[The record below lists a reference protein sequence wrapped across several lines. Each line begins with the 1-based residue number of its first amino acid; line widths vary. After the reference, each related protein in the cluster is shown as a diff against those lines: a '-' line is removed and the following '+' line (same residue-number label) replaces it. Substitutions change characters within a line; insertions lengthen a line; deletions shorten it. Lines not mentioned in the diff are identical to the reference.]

1 MANPQDMFHNFKN
14 KSKEFDTFNGTE
26 VKLFI
31 KVPTRYNVYNR
42 VDKFELV
49 ELGTASAYS
58 WKQTYASEPVIAIGY
73 KYARGVARGS
83 KLISGS
89 IVFEVLNKGFVGEI
103 RQILKDAGVQYAELG
118 FNQAANGSY
127 VPKYDF
133 GEINS
138 VNDLPN
144 MDIVVLGVKETN
156 KNKKIQHVI
165 SGMRFASGSSGVGV
179 DQLSVREQ
187 YSWLAKDMEDYKP
200 VDGTDETP
208 EGQTEYYSW
217 GV

>member
-1 MANPQDMFHNFKN
+1 MAIQDKFHNFKN

-26 VKLFI
+26 IKLFI
-31 KVPTRYNVYNR
+31 KVPTRYDTYGR
-42 VDKFELV
+42 IDKFELV

-58 WKQTYASEPVIAIGY
+58 WKQTYAAEPVVAIGY

-103 RQILKDAGVQYAELG
+103 KQILKDAGVEYAELG
-118 FNQAANGSY
+118 FNQQPNGSY
-127 VPKYDF
+127 IPNYEF

-144 MDIVVLGVKETN
+144 MDIVILGVKETN
-156 KNKKIQHVI
+156 QNKKIQHII
-165 SGMRFASGSSGVGV
+165 SGMRFASGSSGVGI

-187 YSWLAKDMEDYKP
+187 YSWLAKDMSDYEP
-200 VDGTDETP
+200 VTGTEEQD
-208 EGQTEYYSW
+208 EGQPEYYSW
-217 GV
+217 GI

>member
-1 MANPQDMFHNFKN
+1 MAIQDKFHNFKN

-26 VKLFI
+26 IKLFI
-31 KVPTRYNVYNR
+31 KVPTRYDTYGR
-42 VDKFELV
+42 IDKFELV

-58 WKQTYASEPVIAIGY
+58 WKQTYAAEPVVAIGY
-73 KYARGVARGS
+73 KYARCVARGS

-118 FNQAANGSY
+118 FNQQPNGSY
-127 VPKYDF
+127 IPNYEF

-144 MDIVVLGVKETN
+144 MDIVILGVKETN
-156 KNKKIQHVI
+156 QNKKIQHII
-165 SGMRFASGSSGVGV
+165 SGMRFASGSSGVGI

-187 YSWLAKDMEDYKP
+187 YSWLAKDMSDYEP
-200 VDGTDETP
+200 VTGTEEQT
-208 EGQTEYYSW
+208 EGQPEYYSW
-217 GV
+217 GI

>member
-1 MANPQDMFHNFKN
+1 MAIQDKLHNFKN

-26 VKLFI
+26 IKLFI
-31 KVPTRYNVYNR
+31 KVPTRYDTYGR
-42 VDKFELV
+42 IDKFELV

-58 WKQTYASEPVIAIGY
+58 WKQTYAAEPVVAIGY

-103 RQILKDAGVQYAELG
+103 KQILKDAGVQYAELG
-118 FNQAANGSY
+118 FNQQPNGSY
-127 VPKYDF
+127 IPNYEF

-144 MDIVVLGVKETN
+144 MDIVILGVKETN
-156 KNKKIQHVI
+156 QNKKIQHII
-165 SGMRFASGSSGVGV
+165 SGMRFASGSSGVGI

-187 YSWLAKDMEDYKP
+187 YSWLAKDMSDYEP
-200 VDGTDETP
+200 VTGTEEQT
-208 EGQTEYYSW
+208 EGQPEYYSW
-217 GV
+217 GI

>member
-1 MANPQDMFHNFKN
+1 MAIQDKFHNFKN

-26 VKLFI
+26 IKLFI
-31 KVPTRYNVYNR
+31 KVPTRYDTYGR
-42 VDKFELV
+42 IDKFELV
-49 ELGTASAYS
+49 ELRTASAYS
-58 WKQTYASEPVIAIGY
+58 WKQTYAAEPVVAIGY
-73 KYARGVARGS
+73 

-118 FNQAANGSY
+118 FNQQPNGSY
-127 VPKYDF
+127 IPNYEF

-144 MDIVVLGVKETN
+144 MDIVILGVKETN
-156 KNKKIQHVI
+156 QNKKIQHII
-165 SGMRFASGSSGVGV
+165 SGMRFASGSSGVGI

-187 YSWLAKDMEDYKP
+187 YTWLAKDMSDYEP
-200 VDGTDETP
+200 VTGTEEQD
-208 EGQTEYYSW
+208 EGQPEYYSW
-217 GV
+217 GI

>member
-1 MANPQDMFHNFKN
+1 MAIQDKFHNFKN

-26 VKLFI
+26 IKLFI
-31 KVPTRYNVYNR
+31 KVPTRYDTYGR
-42 VDKFELV
+42 IDKFELV

-58 WKQTYASEPVIAIGY
+58 WKQTYAAEPVVAIGY

-103 RQILKDAGVQYAELG
+103 KQILKDAGVQYAELG
-118 FNQAANGSY
+118 FEQQPNGSY
-127 VPKYDF
+127 VPNYEF

-144 MDIVVLGVKETN
+144 MDIVILGVKETN
-156 KNKKIQHVI
+156 QNKKIQHII
-165 SGMRFASGSSGVGV
+165 SGMRFASGSSGVGI

-187 YSWLAKDMEDYKP
+187 YSWLAKDMSDYEP
-200 VDGTDETP
+200 VTGTEEQD
-208 EGQTEYYSW
+208 EGQPEYYSW
-217 GV
+217 GI

>member
-1 MANPQDMFHNFKN
+1 MAIQDKFHNFKN

-26 VKLFI
+26 IKLFI
-31 KVPTRYNVYNR
+31 KVPTRYDTYGR
-42 VDKFELV
+42 IDKFELV

-58 WKQTYASEPVIAIGY
+58 WKQTYAAEPVVAIGY

-118 FNQAANGSY
+118 FEQQPNGSY
-127 VPKYDF
+127 IPNYEF

-144 MDIVVLGVKETN
+144 MDIVILGVKETN
-156 KNKKIQHVI
+156 QNKKIQHII
-165 SGMRFASGSSGVGV
+165 SGMRFASGSSGVGI

-187 YSWLAKDMEDYKP
+187 YSWLAKDMSDYEP
-200 VDGTDETP
+200 VTGTEEQT
-208 EGQTEYYSW
+208 EGQPEYYSW
-217 GV
+217 GI

>member
-1 MANPQDMFHNFKN
+1 MAIQDKFHNFKN

-26 VKLFI
+26 IKLFI
-31 KVPTRYNVYNR
+31 KVPTRYDTYGR
-42 VDKFELV
+42 IDKFELV

-58 WKQTYASEPVIAIGY
+58 WKQTYAAEPVVAIGY

-118 FNQAANGSY
+118 FNQQPNGSY
-127 VPKYDF
+127 IPNYEF

-144 MDIVVLGVKETN
+144 MDIVILGVKETN
-156 KNKKIQHVI
+156 QNKKIQHII
-165 SGMRFASGSSGVGV
+165 SGMRFASGSSGVGI

-187 YSWLAKDMEDYKP
+187 YSWLAKDMSDYEPVTGTEEQTEDQP
-200 VDGTDETP
+200 
-208 EGQTEYYSW
+208 EYYSW
-217 GV
+217 GI

>member
-1 MANPQDMFHNFKN
+1 MAIQDKFHNFKN

-26 VKLFI
+26 IKLFI
-31 KVPTRYNVYNR
+31 KVPTRYDTYGR
-42 VDKFELV
+42 IDKFELV

-58 WKQTYASEPVIAIGY
+58 WKQTYAAEPVVAIGY

-103 RQILKDAGVQYAELG
+103 KQILKDAGVQYTELG
-118 FNQAANGSY
+118 FNQQPNGSY
-127 VPKYDF
+127 IPNYEF

-144 MDIVVLGVKETN
+144 MDIVILGVKETN
-156 KNKKIQHVI
+156 QNKKIQHII
-165 SGMRFASGSSGVGV
+165 SGMRFASGSSGVGI

-187 YSWLAKDMEDYKP
+187 YSWLAKDMSDYEP
-200 VDGTDETP
+200 VTGTEEQT
-208 EGQTEYYSW
+208 EGQPEYYSW
-217 GV
+217 GI

>member
-1 MANPQDMFHNFKN
+1 MAIQDKFHNFKN

-26 VKLFI
+26 IKLFI
-31 KVPTRYNVYNR
+31 KVPTRYDTYGR
-42 VDKFELV
+42 IDKFELV

-58 WKQTYASEPVIAIGY
+58 WKQTYAAEPVVAIGY

-103 RQILKDAGVQYAELG
+103 KQILKDAGVQYAELG
-118 FNQAANGSY
+118 FNQQPNGSY
-127 VPKYDF
+127 IPNYEF
-133 GEINS
+133 GEVNS

-144 MDIVVLGVKETN
+144 MDIVILGVKETN
-156 KNKKIQHVI
+156 QNKKIQHII
-165 SGMRFASGSSGVGV
+165 SGMRFASGSSGVGI

-187 YSWLAKDMEDYKP
+187 YSWLAKDMSDYEP
-200 VDGTDETP
+200 VTGTEEQD
-208 EGQTEYYSW
+208 EGQPEYYSW
-217 GV
+217 GI

>member
-1 MANPQDMFHNFKN
+1 MAIQDKFHNFKN

-26 VKLFI
+26 IKLFI
-31 KVPTRYNVYNR
+31 KVPTRYDTYGR
-42 VDKFELV
+42 IDKFELV

-58 WKQTYASEPVIAIGY
+58 WKQTYAAEPVVAIGY

-103 RQILKDAGVQYAELG
+103 KQILKDAGVQYAELG
-118 FNQAANGSY
+118 FNQQPNGSY
-127 VPKYDF
+127 VPNYEF

-144 MDIVVLGVKETN
+144 MDIVILGVKETN
-156 KNKKIQHVI
+156 QNKKIQHII
-165 SGMRFASGSSGVGV
+165 SGMRFASGSSGVGI

-187 YSWLAKDMEDYKP
+187 YSWLAKDMSDYEP
-200 VDGTDETP
+200 GTGTEEQT
-208 EGQTEYYSW
+208 EGQPEYYSW
-217 GV
+217 GI